1 MIQYNFRI
9 GNSVSFKLVTIIP
22 FGYNK
27 FEQKRAKNET
37 SSSYK
42 IKACLIFVEWES
54 TKMILRT
61 LLKIIKPF
69 QLVSLVFSYL
79 LGGGLVQYVREMRS
93 WPVFI
98 QGGVLIILV
107 HLSLE
112 CLRLLQRLAVPRNRP
127 DRMSLKEARLVRL
140 LSTILAATLLTV
152 ATTIFITWMRT
163 GVVWQGLVILI
174 TAVLAVGGLYYF
186 SQAIEALMR
195 FELLI
200 EVVFFIVIP
209 PALAYFLQSNDLNRL
224 LTMVV
229 IALVPGYLTNRL
241 LALLKRF
248 GSDHKTGVA
257 TIVIIMGWENTMLLH
272 NALIFLTYLLF
283 ALIALLGFP
292 WLLIWPV
299 FLSLPIGLLEIW
311 LMERVK
317 RGMKPLWGIMQFA
330 TACVLWIPMYLIGFA
345 FWIR

>member
-1 MIQYNFRI
+1 M
-9 GNSVSFKLVTIIP
+9 
-22 FGYNK
+22 
-27 FEQKRAKNET
+27 
-37 SSSYK
+37 
-42 IKACLIFVEWES
+42 
-54 TKMILRT
+54 
-61 LLKIIKPF
+61 
-69 QLVSLVFSYL
+69 VFSYL
-79 LGGGLVQYVREMRS
+79 LGAGLVQYVREMKS

-98 QGGVLIILV
+98 QGGFFIILM

-112 CLRLLQRLAVPRNRP
+112 CLRLLQRLADSRHWP
-127 DRMSLKEARLVRL
+127 DGLSLKDARLLRL

-152 ATTIFITWMRT
+152 ATTIFISWMRT

-174 TAVLAVGGLYYF
+174 IIMVAVGGLYYF
-186 SQAIEALMR
+186 SQAIEALLR
-195 FELLI
+195 FELLF

-209 PALAYFLQSNDLNRL
+209 PALAYFLQSNDLNQL

-248 GSDHKTGVA
+248 GSDHNTGVV
-257 TIVIIMGWENTMLLH
+257 TIVIIMGWENTMLFH
-272 NALIFLTYLLF
+272 NAVMGLTYLLF

-292 WLLIWPV
+292 WFLLWPV
-299 FLSLPIGLLEIW
+299 FLSLPIGLLEMW
-311 LMERVK
+311 LVERVK

-330 TACVLWIPMYLIGFA
+330 TACVLWIPMYLLGFA

>member
-1 MIQYNFRI
+1 
-9 GNSVSFKLVTIIP
+9 
-22 FGYNK
+22 
-27 FEQKRAKNET
+27 
-37 SSSYK
+37 
-42 IKACLIFVEWES
+42 
-54 TKMILRT
+54 MILRA

-69 QLVSLVFSYL
+69 QWVSLVLSYL

-93 WPVFI
+93 WSVFI
-98 QGGVLIILV
+98 QGGVFIIFV

-112 CLRLLQRLAVPRNRP
+112 CLRLLQRLADPRNWP
-127 DRMSLKEARLVRL
+127 DRMSLKDVRLVRL
-140 LSTILAATLLTV
+140 LSAILAATLLTV
-152 ATTIFITWMRT
+152 ATTIIISWMQA

-174 TAVLAVGGLYYF
+174 TAMLAVGGLYYF
-186 SQAIEALMR
+186 SQAIEAWMR

-209 PALAYFLQSNDLNRL
+209 PALAYFLQSNELNRL

-229 IALVPGYLTNRL
+229 IALVPGYLANRL

-248 GSDHKTGVA
+248 GSDYKAGVA
-257 TIVIIMGWENTMLLH
+257 SIVIIVGWENTMLLH
-272 NALIFLTYLLF
+272 NALILLSYLLF
-283 ALIALLGFP
+283 ALIAVLGFP
-292 WLLIWPV
+292 WILLWPV

-311 LMERVK
+311 LVERVK

-330 TACVLWIPMYLIGFA
+330 SACVLWIPIYLISFA

>member
-1 MIQYNFRI
+1 
-9 GNSVSFKLVTIIP
+9 
-22 FGYNK
+22 
-27 FEQKRAKNET
+27 
-37 SSSYK
+37 
-42 IKACLIFVEWES
+42 
-54 TKMILRT
+54 MILRT

-79 LGGGLVQYVREMRS
+79 LGGGLVQYVREMKS

-98 QGGVLIILV
+98 QGGFFIILI
-107 HLSLE
+107 HLSFE
-112 CLRLLQRLAVPRNRP
+112 CLRLLQQLADPRHWP
-127 DRMSLKEARLVRL
+127 AGLSLKDARLVRW
-140 LSTILAATLLTV
+140 LSATIAATLLTV
-152 ATTIFITWMRT
+152 ATTILITWMQT

-174 TAVLAVGGLYYF
+174 TAMLAVGGLYYF
-186 SQAIEALMR
+186 SQAVEAMLR

-200 EVVFFIVIP
+200 EAVFFIVIP

-248 GSDHKTGVA
+248 GSDYNSGVA
-257 TIVIIMGWENTMLLH
+257 TIVIIMGWENTMLFH
-272 NALIFLTYLLF
+272 NALILLTYLLF

-292 WLLIWPV
+292 WFLLWPV

-330 TACVLWIPMYLIGFA
+330 SACVLWIPMYLIGFA
-345 FWIR
+345 FWTR